1 MRESLEVIAP
11 KVIEQAAK
19 QMERRHSILEEW
31 GQADHDQD
39 EDSSGRHLVEE
50 SQYNYR
56 EADIDIILNAA
67 RDCLEWAVQNDQQ
80 LLELW
85 LERLVKSPAPLA
97 RRLAV
102 HAIRLRVDQD
112 AGAKIDW
119 LFANGVPLDSRI
131 YHETVQ
137 VLKSE
142 YVNLDDDRKFRVIA
156 ATGDTGNLGE
166 GL

>member
-1 MRESLEVIAP
+1 MREHLEVIAP
-11 KVIEQAAK
+11 NVIEQAAK
-19 QMERRHSILEEW
+19 QMERRHSILEQW
-31 GQADHDQD
+31 GQADQDKD
-39 EDSSGRHLVEE
+39 EDSSGRHLIEE

-56 EADIDIILNAA
+56 EADIDIILDAA
-67 RDCLEWAVQNDQQ
+67 RECVEWAAHNDQE

-85 LERLVKSPAPLA
+85 VERLVKSPAPLA

-102 HAIRLRVDQD
+102 HAVRIRTDQD

-131 YHETVQ
+131 YRETVQ
-137 VLKSE
+137 LLESE
-142 YVNLDDDRKFRVIA
+142 YRNLDDYRKHRIIA
-156 ATGDTGNLGE
+156 ALKDTGNLGE